1 MSPEPQTVARE
12 ARDLRERRDQK
23 FLVRSSE
30 NLELRTSNPC
40 SSRLSRATILR
51 AGIIFPKPA
60 RSVLRESDAV
70 FPAPE
75 SAPH

>member
-1 MSPEPQTVARE
+1 MGWFLLFIWSVLFVWLNQT
-12 ARDLRERRDQK
+12 DQIDQM
-23 FLVRSSE
+23 
-30 NLELRTSNPC
+30 NQTNPHP
-40 SSRLSRATILR
+40 SRLSRATILR

-75 SAPH
+75 SVPH